1 MKSYERNGELLLFA
15 DAPNIA
21 EKLCLQPWATSLQ
34 RETFN
39 MDAPGS
45 QQSADAEGAGPGNK
59 SGWSIRRERGRAGF
73 ATPTCA
79 ATAATS
85 IAGPHSEANDTTA
98 TTNRE
103 NS

>member
-1 MKSYERNGELLLFA
+1 MKSYERNGELLLFT

-21 EKLCLQPWATSLQ
+21 GKLCLQPWATGIQ

-39 MDAPGS
+39 MDAPRS
-45 QQSADAEGAGPGNK
+45 QQPANAEGDRADK
-59 SGWSIRRERGRAGF
+59 SERNASGCRRRAGF

-98 TTNRE
+98 TTNGE